1 MGVITTSDKYSMP
14 IGKLSEKTRGTSM
27 AGLISYRYNSINTAL
42 ISIYWIYS
50 LIICRIGTYTLYN
63 KGHRGCN
70 KEANMRL
77 GKQSPGSNS
86 ISTRK
91 VKNWENLGH
100 VSFYFSFFFLAS
112 KT

>member
-42 ISIYWIYS
+42 ISIYRIYS

-63 KGHRGCN
+63 TGHRGCN
-70 KEANMRL
+70 EVASMRL

-86 ISTRK
+86 ILTRK

-100 VSFYFSFFFLAS
+100 GSFYFSFIFLAS